1 MMNLSEIRKQKGIT
15 QKEAAKAAN
24 IAYQTYNNYENDKAI
39 PPLDNLIKL
48 ADFFG
53 CSIDYLVGR
62 EDEDGAI
69 MIYGNQLSKDEN
81 QLIDKLRAL
90 PDIKKKDRLQIYRLP
105 FRRRIKPLFSNQIRL

>member
-1 MMNLSEIRKQKGIT
+1 MRLKELRVEKGLKQSEVAMAVGIST
-15 QKEAAKAAN
+15 AV
-24 IAYQTYNNYENDKAI
+24 YGYYERGINKPD
-39 PPLDNLIKL
+39 PDMLVKL

-90 PDIKKKDRLQIYRLP
+90 PEIKKKIAYKYIDFL
-105 FRRRIKPLFSNQIRL
+105 SEEE

>member
-90 PDIKKKDRLQIYRLP
+90 PDIKKKIAYKYIDFL
-105 FRRRIKPLFSNQIRL
+105 SEDE

>member
-1 MMNLSEIRKQKGIT
+1 MQRIKELRTEKKLT
-15 QKEAAKAAN
+15 QAELGKKINSTQRQVSKWELGAIEPN
-24 IAYQTYNNYENDKAI
+24 IADLQ
-39 PPLDNLIKL
+39 KL

-90 PDIKKKDRLQIYRLP
+90 PDIKKKIAYKYIDFL
-105 FRRRIKPLFSNQIRL
+105 SEEE

>member
-1 MMNLSEIRKQKGIT
+1 MKNIKNIRESKNLT
-15 QKEAAKAAN
+15 QKDVAKKIN
-24 IAYQTYNNYENDKAI
+24 IPYQTYNHYETGRNEPDI
-39 PPLDNLIKL
+39 ESLIKL

-81 QLIDKLRAL
+81 QLIDKLRSL
-90 PDIKKKDRLQIYRLP
+90 PDIKKKIAYKYIDFL
-105 FRRRIKPLFSNQIRL
+105 SEEE